1 MVAENNE
8 TPVVQASVVQP
19 APQPQVMGAPVVAVV
34 VGEKKVM
41 MQGFTTFPQQH
52 QCQWCGH
59 TGMTKVTKEAAW
71 APTSH
76 AADSVASGA
85 TSAAASFPT
94 ASTPA
99 RAPTMRAPCV
109 VKWWV
114 SAHSSRSEARIANGR
129 RPQTGGGFRGSY
141 ASDHWLADRP

>member
-59 TGMTKVTKEAAW
+59 TGMTKVTKEVCMGTHLACCGLCCIGCDLCCCFIPYCVDACKS
-71 APTSH
+71 THH
-76 AADSVASGA
+76 ACAMCRQVVGI
-85 TSAAASFPT
+85 
-94 ASTPA
+94 STF
-99 RAPTMRAPCV
+99 
-109 VKWWV
+109 
-114 SAHSSRSEARIANGR
+114 IAE
-129 RPQTGGGFRGSY
+129 
-141 ASDHWLADRP
+141 